1 MSRKIRKIS
10 VLMGSSLLVLVM
22 SLFLTGFV
30 VIPGA
35 ENGWQ
40 DLPVRLVVD
49 QNGHP
54 DIEDKDGGVTAVTN
68 AVNSRSTGW
77 NSAVRGVLAAAPG
90 NTGGGRQGDG
100 IPTLNFTGSRVCSG
114 GCVAVTFPL
123 TNNRSEIIDADIYVN
138 DRVDFTSKL
147 ENDGCTGE
155 IFIEATMV
163 HEVGHAL
170 GLGHPPG
177 KFWATMYAYVG
188 PCVNYQESLSRDD
201 RRGLQTIY

>member
-1 MSRKIRKIS
+1 MSSRIRKVS
-10 VLMGSSLLVLVM
+10 VLFGSSLLVLAM
-22 SLFLTGFV
+22 GLFLTGFA

-40 DLPVRLVVD
+40 SLPVQLVVD
-49 QNGHP
+49 QNGHSTI
-54 DIEDKDGGVTAVTN
+54 DDGDGGVTKVTN

-77 NSAVRGVLAAAPG
+77 NSAVRGVIAAAPG

-100 IPTLNFTGSRVCSG
+100 IPTLNFSGSRVCSG

-123 TNNRSEIIDADIYVN
+123 TNNRSEIVDADIYVN
-138 DRVDFTSKL
+138 DRVKFTSQG

-170 GLGHPPG
+170 GLAHPPG
-177 KFWATMYAYVG
+177 KFWATMYAYVA
-188 PCVNYQESLSRDD
+188 PCSTYQETLSRDD
-201 RRGLQTIY
+201 RRGLQSIY